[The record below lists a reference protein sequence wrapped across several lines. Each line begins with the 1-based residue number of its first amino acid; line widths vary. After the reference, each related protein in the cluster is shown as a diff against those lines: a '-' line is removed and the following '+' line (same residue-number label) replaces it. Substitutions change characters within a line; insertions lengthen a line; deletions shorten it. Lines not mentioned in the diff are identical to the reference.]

1 MQMDSASQTI
11 KSFCQIRHVKA
22 WAFQSFQ
29 SFTGSESSESV
40 VHIEVHNNDV

>member
-11 KSFCQIRHVKA
+11 KSFGQIRHVKG
-22 WAFQSFQ
+22 WAFK

>member
-1 MQMDSASQTI
+1 MQMDSASETI

-22 WAFQSFQ
+22 WAFQA
-29 SFTGSESSESV
+29 FTGSESSESV

>member
-11 KSFCQIRHVKA
+11 KSFCQIRHAKA
-22 WAFQSFQ
+22 WAFQP
-29 SFTGSESSESV
+29 FTGSESSESV

>member
-1 MQMDSASQTI
+1 MQMDSQTI
-11 KSFCQIRHVKA
+11 KSFCRIRHVKA
-22 WAFQSFQ
+22 WAFQ

>member
-11 KSFCQIRHVKA
+11 KSFCRIRHVKA
-22 WAFQSFQ
+22 WAFQ

-40 VHIEVHNNDV
+40 VHIEVYNNDV